1 MGVRCGS
8 VFSHNAPF
16 LFFFWNDNIQSVLQ
30 YVGSM

>member
-16 LFFFWNDNIQSVLQ
+16 LFFWNDNIQSVLQ